1 MYSCN
6 HERLSD
12 LWVSQLCPLP
22 AAQRGFM
29 TRFQFFSLSTDPPKV
44 IESSRES
51 VNLIKAYGF
60 YQLNIICQK
69 SQHGHKCHVVATT
82 REHLATEKEWDTQD
96 PLQST
101 VTTCGL
107 SSLLLRLW
115 GLVCRPGLASGQ
127 GVKGISGDCAGLG
140 TGNW

>member
-1 MYSCN
+1 MN
-6 HERLSD
+6 
-12 LWVSQLCPLP
+12 
-22 AAQRGFM
+22 
-29 TRFQFFSLSTDPPKV
+29 RFQFFSLSTDPPKV

-69 SQHGHKCHVVATT
+69 SQHGDKCHVVATT

-115 GLVCRPGLASGQ
+115 GLVCRPGLASGL
-127 GVKGISGDCAGLG
+127 GVRGISGDCAGLG